1 MLKSTFV
8 ISGIFL
14 VVLPCSV
21 RAQMMNPGL
30 QAMNIEIS
38 GQMQRASAGISIGA
52 GSANKNEVPQ
62 SDSRQAY
69 LSFTRVKS
77 QTPITLKALAKN
89 LAASNPAN
97 GQQAE
102 QLFASN
108 DVIGA
113 VQGVMNQYGL
123 QKNNVAHAYALYWV
137 VYWGLANNVHDAPS
151 ERALQAV
158 AAQAERGFA
167 NNAEFA
173 QLDNAAKQAAA
184 EELMALT
191 AIFDATS
198 EQAKSDPTLAAQ
210 IAKASLEG
218 SRKSG
223 LELDKMTLTEDG
235 FVPGK
240 PRKGADASGA
250 VGDDTKQA
258 SAAGDD
264 KTLQYSLMAAL
275 GLGAAFMIG
284 KGMKRG

>member
-1 MLKSTFV
+1 MRFTKPLLFIAFTPAIALSQTTGWFN
-8 ISGIFL
+8 G
-14 VVLPCSV
+14 
-21 RAQMMNPGL
+21 
-30 QAMNIEIS
+30 
-38 GQMQRASAGISIGA
+38 
-52 GSANKNEVPQ
+52 VPQ
-62 SDSRQAY
+62 TAAINSAIQSQLNKEVARADSSADVSETYQSATLTY
-69 LSFTRVKS
+69 SVNKS
-77 QTPITLKALAKN
+77 RTAKN
-89 LAASNPAN
+89 LQALSQRLAAFDPAN
-97 GQQAE
+97 GTQAE

-108 DVIGA
+108 DVIGM

-137 VYWGLANNVHDAPS
+137 VYWGLANNVHEAPS

-167 NNAEFA
+167 ANAEFA

-198 EQAKSDPTLAAQ
+198 EQAKSDPALAAQ
-210 IAKASLEG
+210 VAKASLEG

-223 LELDKMTLTEDG
+223 LELDKMTLTDDG
-235 FVPGK
+235 FVPKKG
-240 PRKGADASGA
+240 RKGADASGA
-250 VGDDTKQA
+250 VGDEEVKQA
-258 SAAGDD
+258 SAAGSD
-264 KTLQYSLMAAL
+264 KTLQYGLMAAL